1 MVRLDE
7 VRLSLSLSAPELN
20 DDIESLISLLSD
32 RTVAMTLVK
41 AIAITPKYDRTGVR
55 DPLLNRYPSRSVYSA
70 RIPSFWCIG
79 SVAHGGFL
87 LSLLTRAA
95 TTHQT
100 LHSSSSPPSSTKH
113 LDPAHVSSQF
123 LSASV
128 AGDCE
133 VEVSVLSVSKRWTR
147 LDVELWQYNDSGED
161 KKRDYTSKSTV
172 RTLRIRAH
180 FLFTQ
185 LENVF
190 DLETSTPG
198 GNDLVPTY
206 LNRLCPILQHP
217 TELRDVGYTEL
228 PGKFGFKDG
237 MRWKEVE
244 CVQDGTVEG
253 RGELRWACWFEL
265 TQGEDL
271 TKLADLVPFFADCSK
286 NGPEV
291 LGQTPGFAKPKPSW
305 YPTLTLAMDFKS
317 SFPLPS
323 SPSSGPVSK
332 TTFGLFASTKT
343 IQAGRHDLTVEVWT
357 SPADLGADG
366 GKKDEDWRSKVRCV
380 GVSTQ
385 MALTTPMSFNQSK
398 ASGSNSSTTPGS
410 ISTVAYLYETA
421 RRVKFQSSKRDLLD
435 FPPNSARLLAL
446 MTEASTSST
455 RPLIP
460 TFDSFSSTTS
470 STSSSLLSGSDL
482 TSPSSSGCSTP
493 THDDESDANFDLSA
507 SSTPE
512 PEQSRTRT
520 QMQSTSSN
528 GGEGG
533 GIDRLDS
540 QLESINLSSTSSANP
555 SSSSTTQS
563 QSRYQ
568 SSRTTRL
575 PPTIVAEGGGP
586 LDLSSSPDNSSL
598 PSPSPSASTSTST
611 TSPPPP
617 LVPRQT
623 APPAPAAN
631 GTSPPTSSIRPNIPP
646 SAASTSSASLRRPGP
661 SALKA
666 GVRGGVAGS
675 GGPLK
680 MPPSLAA
687 KMAAMTS
694 RTSSSSS
701 STPGNPPIPSLK
713 PTNPPAPP
721 PAGSAPPALAPRP
734 MTRPGA
740 APAAAGRTGGP
751 VTGSGGGPG
760 AMGGMAARRRGM
772 GAGLTLSAM
781 GVGASSSTGTENTPS
796 NRTGVAGAAGAG
808 GEKKP
813 RRGPPGG
820 MKLSLNGD
828 GELQAGGDVKEG
840 SESPNGGAGRT
851 DAMGTPFSNFRKIV
865 DPSGRLNFAQKA
877 ILHADGVD
885 FSSGASFKIKMDD
898 FELFEELGK
907 GNYGTVQKVIH
918 RPTAVTMALKEIR
931 LELDDSKLKTIIT
944 ELDILHRATSPYIID
959 FYGAFFIESCVYYC
973 MEFMDAGSLEV
984 VAGIDVPEDVLAR
997 ITRCMVEGLKFLK
1010 DELKIMHR
1018 DVKPTNVLLSK
1029 TGACKLCDFGVS
1041 GQLDRSLAK
1050 TNIGCQSYMA
1060 PERIKGESQG
1070 AATSYTASSD
1080 VWSLGLS
1087 IIEAAIGHYPYPP
1100 ETYSNVFAQLTA
1112 IVHGDP
1118 PSLPDRYSETA
1129 RDFVAKCLEKQA
1141 ERRPTYAQLL
1151 QHPWLREDKE
1161 KNVDMEGWISK
1172 ALAYREEHPRIAAP
1186 ALA

>member
-1 MVRLDE
+1 MTQTYQTDR
-7 VRLSLSLSAPELN
+7 PP
-20 DDIESLISLLSD
+20 IS
-32 RTVAMTLVK
+32 TA
-41 AIAITPKYDRTGVR
+41 
-55 DPLLNRYPSRSVYSA
+55 
-70 RIPSFWCIG
+70 
-79 SVAHGGFL
+79 
-87 LSLLTRAA
+87 
-95 TTHQT
+95 
-100 LHSSSSPPSSTKH
+100 
-113 LDPAHVSSQF
+113 
-123 LSASV
+123 
-128 AGDCE
+128 
-133 VEVSVLSVSKRWTR
+133 
-147 LDVELWQYNDSGED
+147 DS
-161 KKRDYTSKSTV
+161 
-172 RTLRIRAH
+172 
-180 FLFTQ
+180 
-185 LENVF
+185 
-190 DLETSTPG
+190 
-198 GNDLVPTY
+198 
-206 LNRLCPILQHP
+206 
-217 TELRDVGYTEL
+217 
-228 PGKFGFKDG
+228 
-237 MRWKEVE
+237 
-244 CVQDGTVEG
+244 
-253 RGELRWACWFEL
+253 
-265 TQGEDL
+265 
-271 TKLADLVPFFADCSK
+271 
-286 NGPEV
+286 
-291 LGQTPGFAKPKPSW
+291 
-305 YPTLTLAMDFKS
+305 
-317 SFPLPS
+317 
-323 SPSSGPVSK
+323 
-332 TTFGLFASTKT
+332 FAS
-343 IQAGRHDLTVEVWT
+343 
-357 SPADLGADG
+357 
-366 GKKDEDWRSKVRCV
+366 
-380 GVSTQ
+380 
-385 MALTTPMSFNQSK
+385 
-398 ASGSNSSTTPGS
+398 
-410 ISTVAYLYETA
+410 
-421 RRVKFQSSKRDLLD
+421 
-435 FPPNSARLLAL
+435 
-446 MTEASTSST
+446 STSST
-455 RPLIP
+455 W
-460 TFDSFSSTTS
+460 SSLGTS
-470 STSSSLLSGSDL
+470 SEL
-482 TSPSSSGCSTP
+482 TTPSSACSTP
-493 THDDESDANFDLSA
+493 TKRDDSISFNSAASPDLAPSTPPETDMQSDAAVHD
-507 SSTPE
+507 TPAPRAGQAHE
-512 PEQSRTRT
+512 
-520 QMQSTSSN
+520 
-528 GGEGG
+528 
-533 GIDRLDS
+533 IDRLDHGVNSLNLGGRSAPS
-540 QLESINLSSTSSANP
+540 QASSLEP
-555 SSSSTTQS
+555 DSTTP
-563 QSRYQ
+563 
-568 SSRTTRL
+568 
-575 PPTIVAEGGGP
+575 PPTIIAEGGGP
-586 LDLSSSPDNSSL
+586 LDVA
-598 PSPSPSASTSTST
+598 PSPSPADPVSSRPATSGA
-611 TSPPPP
+611 
-617 LVPRQT
+617 
-623 APPAPAAN
+623 APVGPQPT
-631 GTSPPTSSIRPNIPP
+631 GTSPILSTGQRAPPLANGSTSASPPLSAIRPNAPTGA
-646 SAASTSSASLRRPGP
+646 SATPAVRRPAP

-694 RTSSSSS
+694 RTSSSS
-701 STPGNPPIPSLK
+701 GNPPIPSLK
-713 PTNPPAPP
+713 PTNLPAPP
-721 PAGSAPPALAPRP
+721 PAGAAPPALAPRP
-734 MTRPGA
+734 MPRPGA
-740 APAAAGRTGGP
+740 PASGTGLAGRAGGP
-751 VTGSGGGPG
+751 VSGSGAGGP
-760 AMGGMAARRRGM
+760 AMGGMAARRRGP

-781 GVGASSSTGTENTPS
+781 GVGTSSGAN
-796 NRTGVAGAAGAG
+796 GAAPAAAAG

-828 GELQAGGDVKEG
+828 GELQAGTAGISRNPEQVG
-840 SESPNGGAGRT
+840 SPNGGSGRA

-1029 TGACKLCDFGVS
+1029 NGAVKLCDFGVS

-1151 QHPWLREDKE
+1151 QHPWLKGEQE
-1161 KNVDMEGWISK
+1161 KQVDMEGWIAK
-1172 ALAYREEHPRIAAP
+1172 ALAYREKHPRISAP